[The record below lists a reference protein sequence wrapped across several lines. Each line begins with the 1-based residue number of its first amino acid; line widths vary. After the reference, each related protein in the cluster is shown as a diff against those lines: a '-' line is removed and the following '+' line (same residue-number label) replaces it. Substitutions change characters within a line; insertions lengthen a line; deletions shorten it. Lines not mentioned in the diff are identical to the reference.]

1 MCKVHNTIGSLTT
14 IKTHLTQN
22 KIDGFN
28 SVGELISFQEN
39 YATTRQQIISNHEIL
54 ITEERNNLGSEI
66 LQLENEITK
75 SKLEVEQKLKSEL
88 EALRRKSDD
97 LLQMEKSLLQE
108 FMYSFK
114 IVYLDL
120 KIKYKELTLNKTVSS
135 AIRPIAT
142 LLADKNNRL
151 QYLIANFEGA
161 VKESSSL
168 SLHEHDRK
176 KQAIDEINTFI
187 YGAIGEQKVVKEL
200 EKLSDEYILIND
212 LSISF
217 PKPIYYSQA
226 KQYIRS
232 IQIDHL
238 LISTSGI
245 FLIETKNWSKDSLN
259 NLSLRSPIDQ
269 IKRTNFALYKILTSN
284 PDLNLA
290 KHHWGE
296 RKIPIRNLIVI
307 INHKP
312 NVEFEHVK
320 IVTLRELLG
329 YVEFFKPSLSDQET
343 QKIADYII
351 KLSTRN

>member
-200 EKLSDEYILIND
+200 EKLSDEYILID
-212 LSISF
+212 HSLCHFTTSRFTTHIEVHFLS
-217 PKPIYYSQA
+217 PC
-226 KQYIRS
+226 
-232 IQIDHL
+232 
-238 LISTSGI
+238 
-245 FLIETKNWSKDSLN
+245 
-259 NLSLRSPIDQ
+259 
-269 IKRTNFALYKILTSN
+269 LT
-284 PDLNLA
+284 
-290 KHHWGE
+290 E
-296 RKIPIRNLIVI
+296 
-307 INHKP
+307 
-312 NVEFEHVK
+312 
-320 IVTLRELLG
+320 
-329 YVEFFKPSLSDQET
+329 
-343 QKIADYII
+343 
-351 KLSTRN
+351 